1 MSEINRDHIA
11 LQGSPRKMAFEILRE
26 WWNCVSQRETGQ
38 EKREKEFGKCS
49 TRCTHMERTCIVKF
63 SAHPLQT
70 KANFIHACR
79 SGRTLLSTTKI
90 RFFRKS
96 TWVTIFFPHLSF
108 SLSLSLFLRGW
119 ESCFGRESEF
129 PSTRLE
135 IDYGIVFLLLE
146 FSGDSEIILFYSRI
160 FYFIEKY
167 RIIYIYIINLR

>member
-26 WWNCVSQRETGQ
+26 WCNCVSQRETGQ

-146 FSGDSEIILFYSRI
+146 FSGDSEIILFYFRI